1 MKRFFCALLAS
12 ALVLSLTSCGKTE
25 PAASSQPAGSGSGS
39 KVLRVG
45 GESWQVT
52 KIFLE
57 DAAKAFMKDHPDVK
71 VEIQT
76 YADPTVVSN
85 YSINWMKG
93 ETPVDLVMIDG
104 ASFAE
109 QFIGKDL
116 IYDFDKD
123 LNFFSNFDE
132 SKFVPSAIEMSRL
145 HDKQYVIPVISEITA
160 ININTKMFKEAGL
173 VDKEGKPLAPK
184 DWEEFYEFA
193 KKLHKVKD
201 GKVVQQGA
209 TIQWGKDIHGTVLGV
224 LQASHKTLYQDDG
237 ISVGFDN
244 PEFREILSIW
254 QKGVKEGVFS
264 QETFADYDSGRNSYK
279 AGKVAMLVESG
290 SRWIE
295 AGQTLG
301 KDNVSVLPIPGADQ
315 NGSVGYVNG
324 VIVPKCSPNAELAVQ
339 FIQEQLLGE
348 HVQTST
354 LNQYGKLPV
363 INEYYAM
370 AEAPDWKNLKNSIDK
385 SVTYPVYKDLAK
397 FIKDLQ
403 SILQNSLSKGTSVDT
418 TVQQLQDMVKSLN
431 K

>member
-12 ALVLSLTSCGKTE
+12 ALVLPLTSCGKAE
-25 PAASSQPAGSGSGS
+25 PAAGSQPAGSGSGS

-57 DAAKAFMKDHPDVK
+57 DAAKAFLKDHPDVK

-123 LNFFSNFDE
+123 LNFFSNFDK

-209 TIQWGKDIHGTVLGV
+209 TIQWGKDIH
-224 LQASHKTLYQDDG
+224 
-237 ISVGFDN
+237 
-244 PEFREILSIW
+244 
-254 QKGVKEGVFS
+254 
-264 QETFADYDSGRNSYK
+264 
-279 AGKVAMLVESG
+279 
-290 SRWIE
+290 
-295 AGQTLG
+295 
-301 KDNVSVLPIPGADQ
+301 
-315 NGSVGYVNG
+315 
-324 VIVPKCSPNAELAVQ
+324 
-339 FIQEQLLGE
+339 
-348 HVQTST
+348 
-354 LNQYGKLPV
+354 
-363 INEYYAM
+363 
-370 AEAPDWKNLKNSIDK
+370 
-385 SVTYPVYKDLAK
+385 
-397 FIKDLQ
+397 
-403 SILQNSLSKGTSVDT
+403 
-418 TVQQLQDMVKSLN
+418 
-431 K
+431 